1 MLAPVSLYARRL
13 STRCNEQSSR
23 PQSLCQLQFHWHK
36 LGHAQSCEQCN
47 QSKTTGT
54 SNRGPAW
61 SNKCTCQTSSIC
73 SLTEKWQEDGQ
84 ATVHVYSSP
93 KINNLRSSDWSKGL
107 KNFSSFLPPPPFF
120 LLFSF
125 HPSFPPFWTPC
136 LPLILVLFLP
146 SFLPLSIHPV
156 HLCIFPF
163 FPPFLIPK
171 MFASLHYSFI
181 PITPAISSLLVHAHN
196 RKASSWAKLRII
208 NDAVRE

>member
-36 LGHAQSCEQCN
+36 LGHAQSSKQCN

-73 SLTEKWQEDGQ
+73 SLTETWQEDGQ

-107 KNFSSFLPPPPFF
+107 KKTSLPFFLPLPSFYPFLSTPPSLPLGLPTSPQILSSIHPSSPLVRLSFLP
-120 LLFSF
+120 
-125 HPSFPPFWTPC
+125 
-136 LPLILVLFLP
+136 
-146 SFLPLSIHPV
+146 SIPY
-156 HLCIFPF
+156 P
-163 FPPFLIPK
+163 
-171 MFASLHYSFI
+171 
-181 PITPAISSLLVHAHN
+181 
-196 RKASSWAKLRII
+196 
-208 NDAVRE
+208 